1 MNAIS
6 AVASSVG
13 AGVSQVRSPSA
24 PQSAAVTEQGG
35 TTESARAAAL
45 VLIQRALS
53 VTTGTTGRDLDV
65 LA

>member
-24 PQSAAVTEQGG
+24 PQSAQLMDQGKS
-35 TTESARAAAL
+35 TESARAAAL
-45 VLIQRALS
+45 VLIQSALS

>member
-1 MNAIS
+1 MSTIS

-24 PQSAAVTEQGG
+24 PQSPSLTEQGRSA
-35 TTESARAAAL
+35 ESARAAAL
-45 VLIQRALS
+45 ELIQRALS